1 MSENLTKGSELNL
14 EDISKVANVEVT
26 LCAELGKAQL
36 SLKDVIEYDK
46 GSVVQLDKFMNE
58 PVNVYV
64 NDILIAKAE
73 IVAIENSYGIK
84 IVEILDEN
92 AMKTTKNG
100 KINQI

>member
-1 MSENLTKGSELNL
+1 MSENLTKDSELNL

-46 GSVVQLDKFMNE
+46 GSVIQLAKFMNE

-64 NDILIAKAE
+64 TDILIAKAE